1 MTCEIDRHIS
11 HVIVYFILHRTRANI
26 IHPTANRRI
35 DNLLYPNILFLLFYK
50 IHVPL
55 NLNALMVDV
64 KHFHF
69 VQQSE

>member
-35 DNLLYPNILFLLFYK
+35 NNLLYPNILFLLFYK
-50 IHVPL
+50 THVPL
-55 NLNALMVDV
+55 NPVRLSNA
-64 KHFHF
+64 
-69 VQQSE
+69 